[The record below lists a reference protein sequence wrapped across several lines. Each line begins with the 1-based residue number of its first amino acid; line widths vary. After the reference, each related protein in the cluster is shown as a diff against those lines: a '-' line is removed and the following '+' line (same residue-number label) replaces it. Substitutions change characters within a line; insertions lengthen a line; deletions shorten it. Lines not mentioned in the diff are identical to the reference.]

1 MEECSKSL
9 PSFMND
15 WMRAFLPGHRCCIE
29 NKPHL
34 NREEKISQ
42 ADSASERLQFLARL
56 EAHSFAGRDADF
68 LARARIPSYSGLAR
82 ANIEHAKAAQL
93 NAFPLAEGALHGF
106 EDGFDGLFRLCAG
119 HSGFVYYRVHYIE
132 LNHTSLPLP

>member
-1 MEECSKSL
+1 
-9 PSFMND
+9 MND
-15 WMRAFLPGHRCCIE
+15 WMRAFLPGHKCGFE
-29 NKPHL
+29 NKPLL
-34 NREEKISQ
+34 NHEGETCR
-42 ADSASERLQFLARL
+42 ANSASERLQFLARL

-68 LARARIPSYSGLAR
+68 LACARIPSDAGLAR

-119 HSGFVYYRVHYIE
+119 YSGFVYYRVHDIK